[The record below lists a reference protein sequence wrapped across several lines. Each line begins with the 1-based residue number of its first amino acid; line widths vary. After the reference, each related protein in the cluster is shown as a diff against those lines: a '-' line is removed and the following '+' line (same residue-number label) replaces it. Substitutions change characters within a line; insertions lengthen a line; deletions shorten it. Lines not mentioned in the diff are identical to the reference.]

1 MVRGV
6 PKAVIDMLHAV
17 PLLSACSTRELRA
30 VANLGTQ
37 LPVDDG
43 RVLIEQGKP
52 GREFFLLTSGKAR
65 CLVDGTEVARFGPGD
80 FFGEMALLE
89 RGPRQA
95 TVVVVDGPA
104 EVLVLDGR
112 EFDHLLDA
120 SPSTARKLL
129 KAVAERERANATIH
143 S

>member
-1 MVRGV
+1 MARGV
-6 PKAVIDMLHAV
+6 PKAVIEMLRAV
-17 PLLSACSTRELRA
+17 PLLSACSTRELRE
-30 VANLGTQ
+30 VANLGTL

-43 RVLIEQGKP
+43 RVLIEQGRP

-65 CLVDGTEVARFGPGD
+65 CVVDGLEAAHFGPGD

-89 RGPRQA
+89 HGPRHA
-95 TVVVVDGPA
+95 TVVVEGPA

-112 EFDHLLDA
+112 EFDRLLDA
-120 SPSTARKLL
+120 SPSIARKLL

>member
-1 MVRGV
+1 MARGV
-6 PKAVIDMLHAV
+6 PKAVIEMLRAV
-17 PLLSACSTRELRA
+17 PLLSACSTAELRD

-37 LPVDDG
+37 LPMPDG

-52 GREFFLLTSGKAR
+52 GREFFLLTAGKAR
-65 CLVDGTEVARFGPGD
+65 CLVDGIEVAQFGPGD

-95 TVVVVDGPA
+95 TVVVDGPA

-112 EFDHLLDA
+112 EFDRLLDTA
-120 SPSTARKLL
+120 PSIARKLL
-129 KAVAERERANATIH
+129 KAVAERERANATVH

>member
-1 MVRGV
+1 MPRGV
-6 PKAVIDMLHAV
+6 PKAVIEMLGAV
-17 PLLSACSTRELRA
+17 PLLSACSTRELRE

-43 RVLIEQGKP
+43 RVLTEQGKP

-65 CLVDGTEVARFGPGD
+65 CLVDGVEVAHFGPGD

-95 TVVVVDGPA
+95 TVVADGPA

-112 EFDHLLDA
+112 EFDRLLDTA
-120 SPSTARKLL
+120 PSIARKLL
-129 KAVAERERANATIH
+129 KAVAERERANATVH